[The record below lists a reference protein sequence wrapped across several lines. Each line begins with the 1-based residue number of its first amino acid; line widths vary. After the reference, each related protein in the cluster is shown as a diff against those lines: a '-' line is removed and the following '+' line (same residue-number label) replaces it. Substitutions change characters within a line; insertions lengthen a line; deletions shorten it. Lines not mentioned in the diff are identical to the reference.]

1 MGHATNRE
9 CPPFFLTP
17 GYQSHIPP
25 DNYTGDSPVIKQ
37 DTILLESEIQHADEI
52 LELMYE
58 IMTRNDADWWPITGH
73 IQIIPVR
80 PSGIMDENLI
90 GRYAMKQNCFVNALE
105 SYTLRGYKNIDD
117 RLYLNNG
124 NEMTLRE
131 IILYSKGPDGD
142 YLFEMVERASGD
154 RTFLVY
160 QKYGSNNTR
169 RRTVRHFAS
178 QLQQELLNE
187 VSPESLETMRA
198 TNEDIRPY
206 NENETPKESFTKAL
220 NSYAEMLLMNPQE
233 EEPIDDINTHPKK
246 RPKKISPINQLRQT
260 TTQKQNRTPK
270 SPNPSQK
277 NPFQLHKRAQTHNL
291 SKKTPIPSKTWKKQ
305 N

>member
-90 GRYAMKQNCFVNALE
+90 VKYAMMQNCHTASLE

-117 RLYLNNG
+117 NLLLKNG

-131 IILYSKGPDGD
+131 IILYSKADRNF
-142 YLFEMVERASGD
+142 LFEMVERASGD
-154 RTFLVY
+154 RIFLVY
-160 QKYGSNNTR
+160 LKHGSNNTR
-169 RRTVRHFAS
+169 RKQVRNFVS
-178 QLQQELLNE
+178 QLQRELNNE
-187 VSPESLETMRA
+187 ILPECFKTILST
-198 TNEDIRPY
+198 
-206 NENETPKESFTKAL
+206 
-220 NSYAEMLLMNPQE
+220 QE
-233 EEPIDDINTHPKK
+233 EI
-246 RPKKISPINQLRQT
+246 
-260 TTQKQNRTPK
+260 RTY
-270 SPNPSQK
+270 N
-277 NPFQLHKRAQTHNL
+277 
-291 SKKTPIPSKTWKKQ
+291 
-305 N
+305 